1 MRILVLTLMM
11 SFLSHSA
18 FASSDNGYGHFE
30 KFYDPD
36 EIEYLRQTDE
46 AIRQMDAA
54 LRQMEEDRVWLG
66 GRLEIAIRERLA
78 TEDDDNVIQE
88 LSPFLEA
95 VCEGDIGRVNGFLDS
110 GTEDINQQDLD
121 GATPL
126 IIAATARQYA
136 MCRHLIL
143 RGASIEIRTHDGW
156 NIGICAR
163 HDRKY

>member
-1 MRILVLTLMM
+1 M
-11 SFLSHSA
+11 SHSA
-18 FASSDNGYGHFE
+18 FASLEDEYGHFE
-30 KFYDPD
+30 KFYDRD
-36 EIEYLRQTDE
+36 EIEYLLQL
-46 AIRQMDAA
+46 QMDATLKKMDA
-54 LRQMEEDRVWLG
+54 TLREMEEDRVYLS

-126 IIAATARQYA
+126 IIAATARQDA

-143 RGASIEIRTHDGW
+143 RGASIEIRTHEGW
-156 NIGICAR
+156 NIGMILCRLR
-163 HDRKY
+163 HES